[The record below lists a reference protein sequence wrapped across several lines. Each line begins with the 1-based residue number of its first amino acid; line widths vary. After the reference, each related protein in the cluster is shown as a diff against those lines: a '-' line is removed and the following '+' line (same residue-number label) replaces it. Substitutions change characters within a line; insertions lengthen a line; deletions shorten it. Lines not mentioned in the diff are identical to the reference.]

1 MIGHCAVADAPAM
14 TTLVITAYIHL
25 VIAKPSPAEFERA
38 DYYMFSTPIN
48 DEQASR
54 CRDVVHTG
62 H

>member
-1 MIGHCAVADAPAM
+1 M